1 VDAAPWD
8 HLAVRVTVRGAFRR
22 LLRRGPRGRESY
34 SQCGEDLIV
43 RFIFDQLDLA
53 RPTYLDI
60 GAHHPFDLSNTAALH
75 KHGSRG
81 VNVEPELV
89 HHRILAKYRRRDTNI
104 LAGAAPEQGTMR
116 FYVLSSPTLSTF
128 LERQVELYRAQFDV
142 DVVREIDVPVI
153 TPTEILDQHRTPD
166 FLSLDTEGMDALI
179 LESIDFARHP
189 IKVICVE
196 TTEMS
201 RTS

>member
-1 VDAAPWD
+1 MD
-8 HLAVRVTVRGAFRR
+8 RVVST
-22 LLRRGPRGRESY
+22 S
-34 SQCGEDLIV
+34 SQSWSTIAYWPSIGGGT
-43 RFIFDQLDLA
+43 
-53 RPTYLDI
+53 PT
-60 GAHHPFDLSNTAALH
+60 
-75 KHGSRG
+75 
-81 VNVEPELV
+81 
-89 HHRILAKYRRRDTNI
+89 
-104 LAGAAPEQGTMR
+104 
-116 FYVLSSPTLSTF
+116 SSPGPHPSKAPCGFTYSHL
-128 LERQVELYRAQFDV
+128 QVELYRAQFDV